1 MESKSLGRNI
11 ILNGFRN
18 ILNLLF
24 PLVTFPYISRV
35 LGVEEIGKYNFAQ
48 SAISYFL
55 LIAGLGISSYAVRE
69 GAKYRNRKETFNI
82 FASEI
87 LLCNVMST
95 IIAYI
100 ALFVCLYNIKKFKT
114 YSCLMI
120 LFSIQIIFTTIGV
133 EWVYSIYE
141 EYEYITIRSIVFKII
156 SIILI
161 LVFVRDQGDVNT
173 YAAITEFSSVGS
185 NFMNLIHSKTYFKI
199 VKIHLKD
206 CLKHVKPIL
215 IIFASNIAIMIYV
228 YSDTTMLGFI
238 TSDYEVGIYSVS
250 VKIYNMIKNLL
261 SSILIVSIPRLSMFY
276 GNDLKEDFKK
286 TTQKVY
292 DTLTTLILL
301 LLVSFALVD
310 NWY

>member
-161 LVFVRDQGDVNT
+161 LVFVRDQRDVNT
-173 YAAITEFSSVGS
+173 YAAITVFSSVGS

-238 TSDYEVGIYSVS
+238 PTS
-250 VKIYNMIKNLL
+250 
-261 SSILIVSIPRLSMFY
+261 
-276 GNDLKEDFKK
+276 
-286 TTQKVY
+286 
-292 DTLTTLILL
+292 
-301 LLVSFALVD
+301 
-310 NWY
+310 

>member
-133 EWVYSIYE
+133 EWVYSIY
-141 EYEYITIRSIVFKII
+141 
-156 SIILI
+156 
-161 LVFVRDQGDVNT
+161 
-173 YAAITEFSSVGS
+173 
-185 NFMNLIHSKTYFKI
+185 
-199 VKIHLKD
+199 
-206 CLKHVKPIL
+206 
-215 IIFASNIAIMIYV
+215 
-228 YSDTTMLGFI
+228 
-238 TSDYEVGIYSVS
+238 
-250 VKIYNMIKNLL
+250 
-261 SSILIVSIPRLSMFY
+261 
-276 GNDLKEDFKK
+276 
-286 TTQKVY
+286 
-292 DTLTTLILL
+292 
-301 LLVSFALVD
+301 
-310 NWY
+310 